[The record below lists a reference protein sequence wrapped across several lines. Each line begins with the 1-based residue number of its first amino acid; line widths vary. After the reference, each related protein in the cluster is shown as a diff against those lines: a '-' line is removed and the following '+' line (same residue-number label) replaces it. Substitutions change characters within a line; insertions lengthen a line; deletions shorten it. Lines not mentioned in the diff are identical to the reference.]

1 MYSNEFGADSW
12 KYLKAY
18 VRQII
23 ELMPVNFRRLFDY
36 LFIVMWHFA
45 IWIDVIMFF
54 LCYNSV
60 VCVCAFIYV
69 CINVC
74 VSGRRA
80 NFFEGTRLIGA
91 TQR

>member
-54 LCYNSV
+54 LCCC
-60 VCVCAFIYV
+60 VCVFAHSYMYV
-69 CINVC
+69 FMFVYL
-74 VSGRRA
+74 VG
-80 NFFEGTRLIGA
+80 ELISS
-91 TQR
+91 REHV